1 MRKPSHMKVNVVF
14 LSLPVL
20 KADIRYARE
29 QAYALSEFLMHRI
42 CEHDILVATLYD

>member
-1 MRKPSHMKVNVVF
+1 MRKPSHMKVHVIF

-20 KADIRYARE
+20 KSDIIYVSK

-42 CEHDILVATLYD
+42 CEHNILVVVLSG